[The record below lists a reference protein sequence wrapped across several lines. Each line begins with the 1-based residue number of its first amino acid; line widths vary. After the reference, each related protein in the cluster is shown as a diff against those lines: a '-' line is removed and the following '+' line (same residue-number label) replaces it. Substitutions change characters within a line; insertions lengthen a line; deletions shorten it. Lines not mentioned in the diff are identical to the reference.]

1 MPGRRWLHLSQP
13 ISDEPLGLGFPHRAG
28 RYQPGRPPFPSSV
41 CFRCVEAFRI
51 LIWHL
56 ILPGFRWLY
65 EPPPISHRP
74 VGLGFPRCVAAI
86 DPGDH
91 RFRLHLVGFVDAWK
105 DFGSRD
111 GKQSSAGAS
120 ELLESHHSWIVQLI
134 RGFHAVWGGI
144 NPEDGFFFF
153 GMLKFYMCG
162 SISDPGMAPDLPRVA
177 LARRGPANPRCAN
190 GVGVSIPC

>member
-1 MPGRRWLHLSQP
+1 MSHWGWGFTLH
-13 ISDEPLGLGFPHRAG
+13 G
-28 RYQPGRPPFPSSV
+28 RYQPGQPPFPSSV

-51 LIWHL
+51 QIWHL

-120 ELLESHHSWIVQLI
+120 ELHESHHSWIVQLI

-144 NPEDGFFFF
+144 NPEDRCFFLGHVEVLYAWKHF
-153 GMLKFYMCG
+153 GSG
-162 SISDPGMAPDLPRVA
+162 HDT
-177 LARRGPANPRCAN
+177 
-190 GVGVSIPC
+190 